1 MKNMMKKYDL
11 FKIVGITILFV
22 ALLTWLIPVS
32 QYTGNEM
39 YVGDISRLGIA
50 NLFATGIY
58 SLNTIMYQVTFLLVL
73 GGFYGLLSS
82 IDAYKTLINKIVKK
96 LEGKEIVFVLVT
108 SFAFA
113 GLASI
118 TSDIYQ
124 MLIFVPFIITI
135 ISNLKMDKITALCT
149 TFGSILIGRL
159 GATYSPYAYN
169 YLNSYFSIDFNSEII
184 TKIAIFV
191 LSYVLFN
198 FFNFLHVKETL
209 KNKKRDIIAEDKFAI
224 AVEEKKTKNVVII
237 ALCLTLIF
245 MGVGFAILSQNL
257 TISTTGTISSS
268 WDVHYDSFVD
278 NTATGITATETANE
292 GNVPADGITL
302 DDSKHTA
309 TVKFNLVKPGDA
321 VQYKAVIK
329 NYGSIK
335 AGLTTFST
343 TLKDNEF
350 ITRTVTING
359 TDATSDTSNNILTP
373 TNVVLRQNDTI
384 DVVVTYRYNDVTNL
398 PPFNKDVDSDGKNDA
413 YEVTDTITFGFVQK

>member
-1 MKNMMKKYDL
+1 M
-11 FKIVGITILFV
+11 
-22 ALLTWLIPVS
+22 
-32 QYTGNEM
+32 
-39 YVGDISRLGIA
+39 
-50 NLFATGIY
+50 
-58 SLNTIMYQVTFLLVL
+58 
-73 GGFYGLLSS
+73 
-82 IDAYKTLINKIVKK
+82 
-96 LEGKEIVFVLVT
+96 
-108 SFAFA
+108 
-113 GLASI
+113 
-118 TSDIYQ
+118 
-124 MLIFVPFIITI
+124 
-135 ISNLKMDKITALCT
+135 
-149 TFGSILIGRL
+149 
-159 GATYSPYAYN
+159 
-169 YLNSYFSIDFNSEII
+169 
-184 TKIAIFV
+184 
-191 LSYVLFN
+191 
-198 FFNFLHVKETL
+198 
-209 KNKKRDIIAEDKFAI
+209 
-224 AVEEKKTKNVVII
+224 EEKKTKNVVII

-343 TLKDNEF
+343 TLKDNQF

-398 PPFNKDVDSDGKNDA
+398 PEFNKDVDSDGKKDA

>member
-1 MKNMMKKYDL
+1 M
-11 FKIVGITILFV
+11 
-22 ALLTWLIPVS
+22 
-32 QYTGNEM
+32 
-39 YVGDISRLGIA
+39 
-50 NLFATGIY
+50 
-58 SLNTIMYQVTFLLVL
+58 
-73 GGFYGLLSS
+73 
-82 IDAYKTLINKIVKK
+82 
-96 LEGKEIVFVLVT
+96 
-108 SFAFA
+108 
-113 GLASI
+113 
-118 TSDIYQ
+118 
-124 MLIFVPFIITI
+124 
-135 ISNLKMDKITALCT
+135 
-149 TFGSILIGRL
+149 
-159 GATYSPYAYN
+159 
-169 YLNSYFSIDFNSEII
+169 
-184 TKIAIFV
+184 
-191 LSYVLFN
+191 
-198 FFNFLHVKETL
+198 
-209 KNKKRDIIAEDKFAI
+209 
-224 AVEEKKTKNVVII
+224 EEKKTKNVVII

-398 PPFNKDVDSDGKNDA
+398 PEFNKDVDSDGKKDA